1 MKRRKRKRS
10 PQKASGRTC
19 HGIVL
24 QSEILR
30 SIPDKEWQL
39 ISRKLRALEMPSHLV
54 LHEPHQASKF
64 LYFPQ
69 SGLISLVVFMQDGR
83 TVEAGIVGNEG
94 IVGMPAM
101 MGYSRHPLQE
111 VVQISGAAL
120 RIPLAEF
127 RKLTARLPQLLV
139 SANRYMASLGLQV
152 AQTAACNRVHD
163 LEQRLARWLLMAHDR
178 VGSNRLAIT
187 QDFLATMLGTDRP
200 SVTLAEG
207 VLAAAGAIEHARGVV
222 QLLDRQKLASC
233 SCECYGVILR
243 HGLGAGAAGSRG
255 ADAGAATL
263 SKKHRPGATIR
274 GAGMQPASSPT
285 ADGTTS
291 PGATLP
297 GQAAK

>member
-1 MKRRKRKRS
+1 MKRGKRKKS
-10 PQKASGRTC
+10 PQKSSGRTC
-19 HGIVL
+19 NGVAV
-24 QSEILR
+24 QNEILR

-39 ISRKLRALEMPSHLV
+39 ISPTLRALEMPSHFV
-54 LHEPHQASKF
+54 MHEPHQASKF

-69 SGLISLVVFMQDGR
+69 SGLISLVIFMQDGR

-120 RIPLAEF
+120 RIPLADF
-127 RKLTARLPQLLV
+127 RKLAPKLPQLLD

-178 VGSNRLAIT
+178 VGSNTLAIT

-200 SVTLAEG
+200 SVTLAEA
-207 VLAAAGAIEHARGVV
+207 VLATAGAIEHARGVV
-222 QLLDRQKLASC
+222 KLLDRQKLESC
-233 SCECYGVILR
+233 SCECYGVIFR
-243 HGLGAGAAGSRG
+243 HGLGAGVTGSRR
-255 ADAGAATL
+255 AGARAATQ
-263 SKKHRPGATIR
+263 SKEHRPGTTIHV
-274 GAGMQPASSPT
+274 AGMQPASSQT
-285 ADGTTS
+285 AGASTS
-291 PGATLP
+291 PAATLA

>member
-1 MKRRKRKRS
+1 MKRRRRKKS
-10 PQKASGRTC
+10 PRKASGRSC
-19 HGIVL
+19 NGVMV
-24 QSEILR
+24 QNEILR
-30 SIPDKEWQL
+30 SIPDQEWQV
-39 ISRKLRALEMPSHLV
+39 ISRKLHALEMPSHFV

-69 SGLISLVVFMQDGR
+69 SGLISLVVFMQNGR

-111 VVQISGAAL
+111 VVQSSGAAL
-120 RIPLAEF
+120 RIPLADF
-127 RKLTARLPQLLV
+127 RKLAPRLPQLLA

-178 VGSNRLAIT
+178 VGSNPLAIT

-222 QLLDRQKLASC
+222 KLLDRQMLESC
-233 SCECYGVILR
+233 SCECYNVIFR
-243 HGLGAGAAGSRG
+243 HGLRAEAAPRSE
-255 ADAGAATL
+255 
-263 SKKHRPGATIR
+263 KQRPGAAIH
-274 GAGMQPASSPT
+274 GAGLQATSGQV
-285 ADGTTS
+285 AGGTTS
-291 PGATLP
+291 PAATLP

>member
-1 MKRRKRKRS
+1 MKRGKRKKN
-10 PQKASGRTC
+10 PQKASGRTFN
-19 HGIVL
+19 GVAV
-24 QSEILR
+24 QNEILR
-30 SIPDKEWQL
+30 SIPDKEWQP
-39 ISRKLRALEMPSHLV
+39 ISRKLRAHEMPSHFV
-54 LHEPHQASKF
+54 MHEPHEVSKF

-120 RIPLAEF
+120 RIPLADF
-127 RKLTARLPQLLV
+127 RKLAPRLPRLLG
-139 SANRYMASLGLQV
+139 SANRYVASLGLQV
-152 AQTAACNRVHD
+152 AQTAACNRLHD

-178 VGSNRLAIT
+178 VGSMTLAIT

-207 VLAAAGAIEHARGVV
+207 VLAAAGAIDHARGVV
-222 QLLDRQKLASC
+222 TLLDRQKLESC
-233 SCECYGVILR
+233 SCECYNVIFQ
-243 HGLGAGAAGSRG
+243 HGLGAGAAARRGSGTAAPSKRHR
-255 ADAGAATL
+255 AGT
-263 SKKHRPGATIR
+263 TIQ
-274 GAGMQPASSPT
+274 GAGMLPASSQATGGP
-285 ADGTTS
+285 S
-291 PGATLP
+291 PAATLP

>member
-1 MKRRKRKRS
+1 MKRRKRKKS
-10 PQKASGRTC
+10 PPKAAGRTC
-19 HGIVL
+19 SGVVL
-24 QSEILR
+24 QNEILR
-30 SIPDKEWQL
+30 SIPDQEWQV
-39 ISRKLRALEMPSHLV
+39 ISRKLRALEMPSHVV

-111 VVQISGAAL
+111 VIQISGAAL
-120 RIPLAEF
+120 RISLTDF
-127 RKLTARLPQLLV
+127 RKLAPRLPQLLV

-163 LEQRLARWLLMAHDR
+163 LEQRMARWLLMARDR
-178 VGSNRLAIT
+178 VGSNTLAIT

-207 VLAAAGAIEHARGVV
+207 VLAAAGAIEHVRGVV
-222 QLLDRQKLASC
+222 KLLDRQKLESC
-233 SCECYGVILR
+233 SCECYGVIFR
-243 HGLGAGAAGSRG
+243 HGLGAGAAASGG
-255 ADAGAATL
+255 AGAGAATL
-263 SKKHRPGATIR
+263 SKKHRPGATIH
-274 GAGMQPASSPT
+274 GAGMQPASSQ
-285 ADGTTS
+285 AAVGT
-291 PGATLP
+291 PAPAATLP
-297 GQAAK
+297 GHAAK

>member
-1 MKRRKRKRS
+1 MKRRKRKKT
-10 PQKASGRTC
+10 PQKASGRIC
-19 HGIVL
+19 NGVAV
-24 QSEILR
+24 QNEILR
-30 SIPDKEWQL
+30 SIPDKEWQV
-39 ISRKLRALEMPSHLV
+39 ISRKLRPLEMPSHLV

-64 LYFPQ
+64 LYFAQ

-94 IVGMPAM
+94 IVGLPAM
-101 MGYSRHPLQE
+101 MGHSRHPLQE

-120 RIPLAEF
+120 RIPLPDF
-127 RKLTARLPQLLV
+127 RKLARQLPQLLE

-178 VGSNRLAIT
+178 VGSNALAIT

-222 QLLDRQKLASC
+222 KLLDRQKLESC
-233 SCECYGVILR
+233 SCECYSVIFR
-243 HGLGAGAAGSRG
+243 HGLGAGAATRG
-255 ADAGAATL
+255 GAGAGAAIL
-263 SKKHRPGATIR
+263 AKKHIPGATVH
-274 GAGMQPASSPT
+274 GAGRSPASGQT
-285 ADGTTS
+285 GGTPAS
-291 PGATLP
+291 AATLP

>member
-1 MKRRKRKRS
+1 MNRRKQKRS

-19 HGIVL
+19 NGVVL
-24 QSEILR
+24 QNEILR
-30 SIPDKEWQL
+30 SIPEREWQL
-39 ISRKLRALEMPSHLV
+39 ISRKLRALQMPSHFV
-54 LHEPHQASKF
+54 MHEPHQSSKF

-69 SGLISLVVFMQDGR
+69 SGLISLVVFMRDGR

-120 RIPLAEF
+120 RIPLADF
-127 RKLTARLPQLLV
+127 RKLAPRLPQLLD

-178 VGSNRLAIT
+178 VGSNTLAIT

-200 SVTLAEG
+200 SVTLAEA
-207 VLAAAGAIEHARGVV
+207 VLATAGAIEHARGVV
-222 QLLDRQKLASC
+222 KLLDRQRLESC
-233 SCECYGVILR
+233 SCECYSVIFR
-243 HGLGAGAAGSRG
+243 HGLGAGIDGSRSTG
-255 ADAGAATL
+255 TGTTIP
-263 SKKHRPGATIR
+263 SKKHRPEATIHGVGR
-274 GAGMQPASSPT
+274 QPASGQ
-285 ADGTTS
+285 AAGGTS
-291 PGATLP
+291 PAATLP
-297 GQAAK
+297 TQAAK

>member
-1 MKRRKRKRS
+1 MTRKKRKKS
-10 PQKASGRTC
+10 PQRASGRTC
-19 HGIVL
+19 NGVVL
-24 QSEILR
+24 QNEILR

-39 ISRKLRALEMPSHLV
+39 ISPKLHALEMPSHFV
-54 LHEPHQASKF
+54 MHEPHEASKF

-101 MGYSRHPLQE
+101 MGYSQHPLQE
-111 VVQISGAAL
+111 VVQISGSAL
-120 RIPLAEF
+120 RVPLTAF
-127 RKLTARLPQLLV
+127 RKLAPRLPQLLA

-178 VGSNRLAIT
+178 VPSNALAIT

-200 SVTLAEG
+200 SVTLAEA
-207 VLAAAGAIEHARGVV
+207 VLAEAGAIEHARGVV
-222 QLLDRQKLASC
+222 KLLERQKLESC
-233 SCECYGVILR
+233 SCECYSVIFR
-243 HGLGAGAAGSRG
+243 HGLGAGAAAGRG
-255 ADAGAATL
+255 KSAREVTPTKED
-263 SKKHRPGATIR
+263 KPGATIH
-274 GAGMQPASSPT
+274 GAGVQPGTSQPAG
-285 ADGTTS
+285 GTTS
-291 PGATLP
+291 PAALK

>member
-1 MKRRKRKRS
+1 MKRRKRKKS
-10 PQKASGRTC
+10 PQKASGRSC
-19 HGIVL
+19 NGVML
-24 QSEILR
+24 QNEILR
-30 SIPDKEWQL
+30 SIPDKEWQV
-39 ISRKLRALEMPSHLV
+39 ISRKLRAPEMPSHFV

-94 IVGMPAM
+94 IVGMPAI

-120 RIPLAEF
+120 RIPLADF
-127 RKLTARLPQLLV
+127 RKLAPRLPLLLV
-139 SANRYMASLGLQV
+139 YANRYMASLGLQV

-178 VGSNRLAIT
+178 VGSNTLAIT

-222 QLLDRQKLASC
+222 KLLDRQKLESC
-233 SCECYGVILR
+233 SCECYSVIFR
-243 HGLGAGAAGSRG
+243 HGLGAE
-255 ADAGAATL
+255 AATL
-263 SKKHRPGATIR
+263 SKKPRPGATIH
-274 GAGMQPASSPT
+274 GAGMQPASSP
-285 ADGTTS
+285 AAGGTTS
-291 PGATLP
+291 PAATLP

>member
-1 MKRRKRKRS
+1 MKRRKRKKS

-19 HGIVL
+19 NGVVL
-24 QSEILR
+24 QNEILR

-69 SGLISLVVFMQDGR
+69 SSLISLVVFMQDGR
-83 TVEAGIVGNEG
+83 TVEAGIAGNEG

-120 RIPLAEF
+120 RIPLADF
-127 RKLTARLPQLLV
+127 RKLAARLPQLLV

-178 VGSNRLAIT
+178 VGSNTLAIT

-207 VLAAAGAIEHARGVV
+207 VLAAAGAIEHTRGVV
-222 QLLDRQKLASC
+222 KLLDRQRLESC
-233 SCECYGVILR
+233 SCECYSVIFR
-243 HGLGAGAAGSRG
+243 RGLGAGASRG
-255 ADAGAATL
+255 ASAGAVTL
-263 SKKHRPGATIR
+263 SKKHRPGVTIH
-274 GAGMQPASSPT
+274 GPGMQPTSSQ
-285 ADGTTS
+285 AAGGTTS
-291 PGATLP
+291 HAATLP

>member
-1 MKRRKRKRS
+1 MKRGKRKKSR
-10 PQKASGRTC
+10 QKASERSCNGV
-19 HGIVL
+19 VL
-24 QSEILR
+24 QNEILR
-30 SIPDKEWQL
+30 SIPDKEWQV
-39 ISRKLRALEMPSHLV
+39 ISRKLRALEMPSHFV

-64 LYFPQ
+64 LYFPE

-94 IVGMPAM
+94 IVGLPAM
-101 MGYSRHPLQE
+101 MGYPRHPLQE

-120 RIPLAEF
+120 RVPLADF
-127 RKLTARLPQLLV
+127 RKWASRLPRLLG
-139 SANRYMASLGLQV
+139 SANHYMASLGLQV
-152 AQTAACNRVHD
+152 AQTAACNRVHE

-178 VGSNRLAIT
+178 VGSNTLAIT

-222 QLLDRQKLASC
+222 KLLDRQKLESC

-243 HGLGAGAAGSRG
+243 HGLAAE
-255 ADAGAATL
+255 AAAL
-263 SKKHRPGATIR
+263 SKKHRPGATIH
-274 GAGMQPASSPT
+274 GAGMPPATRQVAGGP
-285 ADGTTS
+285 TS
-291 PGATLP
+291 PVTTLP

>member
-1 MKRRKRKRS
+1 MKRGKRKKS

-19 HGIVL
+19 NGVAL
-24 QSEILR
+24 QNEILR
-30 SIPDKEWQL
+30 AIPDKEWQL
-39 ISRKLRALEMPSHLV
+39 ISRKLRALEMPSHFV
-54 LHEPHQASKF
+54 MHEPHQASKF

-120 RIPLAEF
+120 RIPVTHF
-127 RKLTARLPQLLV
+127 RKLAPRLPQLLA

-178 VGSNRLAIT
+178 VGSNTLAIT

-200 SVTLAEG
+200 SVTLAEA
-207 VLAAAGAIEHARGVV
+207 VLATAGAIEHARGVV
-222 QLLDRQKLASC
+222 KLLDRQRLESC
-233 SCECYGVILR
+233 SCECYSVIFR
-243 HGLGAGAAGSRG
+243 HGLGAGVTGSHS
-255 ADAGAATL
+255 AGAVTL
-263 SKKHRPGATIR
+263 SKQHRPGTTIH
-274 GAGMQPASSPT
+274 GAGMQPVSSKP
-285 ADGTTS
+285 AGGTTS
-291 PGATLP
+291 PATTLP

>member
-1 MKRRKRKRS
+1 MKRRKRKKS
-10 PQKASGRTC
+10 PQKASGRIC
-19 HGIVL
+19 DGAVL
-24 QSEILR
+24 QNEILR
-30 SIPDKEWQL
+30 SIPDKEWQV
-39 ISRKLRALEMPSHLV
+39 ISRKLRTLQMPSHLV

-120 RIPLAEF
+120 RIPLADF
-127 RKLTARLPQLLV
+127 RKLAPRLPQLLV
-139 SANRYMASLGLQV
+139 SANRYLASLGLQV

-178 VGSNRLAIT
+178 VGGNTLAIT

-207 VLAAAGAIEHARGVV
+207 VLAGAAAIEHARGVV
-222 QLLDRQKLASC
+222 KLLDRQKLESC
-233 SCECYGVILR
+233 SCECYRVILQ
-243 HGLGAGAAGSRG
+243 HGLGTGAAASGG
-255 ADAGAATL
+255 ASAGAATL
-263 SKKHRPGATIR
+263 SKKHRPGAAIH
-274 GAGMQPASSPT
+274 GADMQAASSQ
-285 ADGTTS
+285 AAGGTTS
-291 PGATLP
+291 PAATLP